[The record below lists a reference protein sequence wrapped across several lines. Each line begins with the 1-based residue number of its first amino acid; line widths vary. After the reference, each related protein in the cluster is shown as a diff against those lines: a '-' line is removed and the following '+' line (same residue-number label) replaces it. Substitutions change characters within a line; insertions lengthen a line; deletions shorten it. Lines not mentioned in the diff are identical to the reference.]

1 MSASRFAAIA
11 SLQQVLCRKNPKA
24 VFPIEIVGVKL
35 FSAFKNFVHFCYM
48 MFKGTIPIQK
58 IDELNGVKLFIQRE
72 DLRHP
77 FISGNKW
84 WKLKYNIEEA
94 KMQKAHTLLT
104 FGGAFSNHLAATS
117 FAGKENGFSTIA
129 IVRGDEVENATLSF
143 CKDNGMDLRFVSREE
158 YKLKQSDQREVRPP
172 TDEGESGIWVIPE
185 GGANEFGMRGCTE
198 ILDERSAEFDYIIAP
213 CGTANTLSGLIISS
227 KEHHKI
233 LGFPVLKGADFL
245 QEEVQKNLQHFSCIK
260 KNWQLIFDYHFG
272 GYAKIND
279 ELISFILDF
288 QQRYKIPLDAVYT
301 GKMMYGVFDLIG
313 KYAFPVGSKILMIHT
328 GGLQGNAGIKER
340 FGIDLTM

>member
-1 MSASRFAAIA
+1 MSASRFTAIA
-11 SLQQVLCRKNPKA
+11 SPQQVLCRKNPKA
-24 VFPIEIVGVKL
+24 AFPIEIVGVKL
-35 FSAFKNFVHFCYM
+35 FSAFKNFVHLCYM

-94 KMQKAHTLLT
+94 KMQQAQTLLT
-104 FGGAFSNHLAATS
+104 FGGVFSNHLAATA
-117 FAGKENGFSTIA
+117 FAGKENGFKTIA
-129 IVRGDEVENATLSF
+129 IVRGDEVENATLNF
-143 CKDNGMDLRFVSREE
+143 CKDNGMELRFVGRDE
-158 YKLKQSDQREVRPP
+158 YRLKQVESS
-172 TDEGESGIWVIPE
+172 EGIFVIPE
-185 GGANEFGMRGCTE
+185 GGANEFGVKGCAE
-198 ILDERSAEFDYIIAP
+198 ILDERSSDFDYIIAP

-227 KEHHKI
+227 KDQHKI
-233 LGFPVLKGADFL
+233 LGFPVLKGAEFL
-245 QEEVQKNLQHFSCIK
+245 QQEIEKNLQHFSSEK
-260 KNWQLIFDYHFG
+260 NNWQLVFDYHFG

-301 GKMMYGVFDLIG
+301 GKMMYGVFDLMG

-328 GGLQGNAGIKER
+328 GGLQGNEGMKER
-340 FGIDLTM
+340 FGVDLTM

>member
-1 MSASRFAAIA
+1 
-11 SLQQVLCRKNPKA
+11 
-24 VFPIEIVGVKL
+24 
-35 FSAFKNFVHFCYM
+35 M

-84 WKLKYNIEEA
+84 WKLKCNIEEA
-94 KMQKAHTLLT
+94 KKHRAHTLLT
-104 FGGAFSNHLAATS
+104 FGGAFSNHLAATA
-117 FAGKENGFSTIA
+117 FAGKENGFKTIA
-129 IVRGDEVENATLSF
+129 IVRGEEVENATLSF
-143 CKDNGMDLRFVSREE
+143 CKEQGMELRFVSRDH
-158 YKLKQSDQREVRPP
+158 YRLKKSDRREVRPP
-172 TDEGESGIWVIPE
+172 TDESRIWLIPE
-185 GGANEFGMRGCTE
+185 GGANEFGVKGCAE
-198 ILDERSAEFDYIIAP
+198 ILDERAAEFDYIIAP

-227 KEHHKI
+227 NENHKI
-233 LGFPVLKGADFL
+233 LGFPVLKGAEFL
-245 QEEVQKNLQHFSCIK
+245 QQEVENNLQQFSSSK

-272 GYAKIND
+272 GYAKISD
-279 ELISFILDF
+279 ELIAFILDF

-328 GGLQGNAGIKER
+328 GGLQGNKGMKER
-340 FGIDLTM
+340 FGVDLTM

>member
-1 MSASRFAAIA
+1 MSTCRFAAIA
-11 SLQQVLCRKNPKA
+11 SLQQVLCRKNPKS
-24 VFPIEIVGVKL
+24 VFPIEIVGFKL
-35 FSAFKNFVHFCYM
+35 FSALKNFAHLCCM

-94 KMQKAHTLLT
+94 KKQKAHALLT
-104 FGGAFSNHLAATS
+104 FGGAFSNHLAATA
-117 FAGKENGFSTIA
+117 FAGKENGFKTIA
-129 IVRGDEVENATLSF
+129 IVRGEEVENSTLIF
-143 CKDNGMDLRFVSREE
+143 CKAQGMELRFVSRDQ
-158 YKLKQSDQREVRPP
+158 YKLKQSGSE
-172 TDEGESGIWVIPE
+172 EGVWVIPE
-185 GGANEFGMRGCTE
+185 GGANEHGIKGCTE
-198 ILDERSAEFDYIIAP
+198 ILDERASDFDYIIAP
-213 CGTANTLSGLIISS
+213 CGTVNTLSGLIISS
-227 KEHHKI
+227 KDHHKI
-233 LGFPVLKGADFL
+233 LGFPVLKGAEFL
-245 QEEVQKNLQHFSCIK
+245 HQDIEKNLQQFSSSK
-260 KNWQLIFDYHFG
+260 KNWQLVLDYHFG

-340 FGIDLTM
+340 FGIDLNL